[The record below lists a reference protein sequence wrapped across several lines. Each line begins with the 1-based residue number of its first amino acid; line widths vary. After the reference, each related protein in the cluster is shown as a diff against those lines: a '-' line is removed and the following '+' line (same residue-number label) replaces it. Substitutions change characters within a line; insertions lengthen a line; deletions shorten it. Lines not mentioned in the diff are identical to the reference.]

1 MGAILTMLG
10 NGKVSSPVLRGNF
23 VLSRMMGMVAPPPP
37 PNVPEL
43 EETGEIKGTMREQM
57 AKHSTNAVCASCHK
71 KMDPIGFAFENF
83 DAIGRYRTDD
93 NGAPVDAGGQLDSG
107 ESFKNAAELR
117 VIFATK
123 KSDLFIRCVTE
134 KMLTFALGRGLEYY
148 DKRPVDKIIDRLE
161 GNDGKSFHLVMGIV
175 ESLPFDMK
183 RGEAAP

>member
-1 MGAILTMLG
+1 MCIRDRVKRGKYVLDNILGT
-10 NGKVSSPVLRGNF
+10 PP
-23 VLSRMMGMVAPPPP
+23 PPPP

-43 EETGEIKGTMREQM
+43 EEAGEIKGTMREQM

-83 DAIGRYRTDD
+83 DAIGRYRTED
-93 NGAPVDAGGQLDSG
+93 NGVPVDAGGQLDSG
-107 ESFKNAAELR
+107 ESFKNATELR
-117 VIFATK
+117 AIFAAK

-134 KMLTFALGRGLEYY
+134 KMLTYALGRGLEYY
-148 DKRPVDKIIDRLE
+148 DKRPVDKIIERLK
-161 GNDGKSFHLVMGIV
+161 GNDGRSFHLVMGIV